1 MSSSYLPS
9 GVKINC
15 TMMTVSSPQQLGM
28 TRSAR
33 TVLSSKGALWLN
45 IEDKKLSATF
55 VCKSPAKFWNGL
67 GAMFTGL
74 AVGIL
79 CVAAAVIVVA
89 AVVGTG
95 GAAGVILAGMAA
107 AASSTATGVIVG
119 SLAVAGAAAMLV
131 EPVKAVVGL
140 FTSGHACDCTLES
153 GSKWENYHN
162 KVTFN
167 KQNAI
172 LQKSM
177 LNCINGGI
185 LQPFI
190 SPVIAQMAADKFAK
204 NNNEEINLHLEQQ
217 LWMGF
222 VSGFSGLADPLGT
235 SLGIAT
241 GTYDYATGN
250 YDFKKGRYTDALTNE
265 GASSEEDLEGEISS
279 ATRDQIAG
287 AVAGGGKGSLEA
299 VEVITNQN
307 RTIIR
312 EVIDQGGTYAQ
323 AERMTYWGTRTF
335 AGEFKNIGIGLG
347 VGFGF
352 GVAGAI
358 TNHYIAKSY
367 KEDKKELIKE
377 VRNNRKEL
385 TNLDSSNS
393 SGVIASRK

>member
-1 MSSSYLPS
+1 MSSYLPS

-15 TMMTVSSPQQLGM
+15 TLMTVSSPQQLGM
-28 TRSAR
+28 SRNTR
-33 TVLSSKGALWLN
+33 TVVSTKKSLWLN
-45 IEDKKLSATF
+45 IDDKKLSATF

-67 GAMFTGL
+67 GAMLTGL

-79 CVAAAVIVVA
+79 VVAVAVVVVA

-95 GAAGVILAGMAA
+95 GVAGVILAGMAA
-107 AASSTATGVIVG
+107 AATSTATGVIIG
-119 SLAVAGAAAMLV
+119 SLAVAGAAALLV

-153 GSKWENYHN
+153 SSKWLNFHN

-167 KQNAI
+167 GQKAI
-172 LQKSM
+172 VQKST
-177 LNCINGGI
+177 LKCVNGGI

-190 SPVIAQMAADKFAK
+190 STVLAQDAAKIFSK
-204 NNNEEINLHLEQQ
+204 NNNEEVNLQMEQQ

-222 VSGFSGLADPLGT
+222 VSGFSGLADPIGT

-241 GTYDYATGN
+241 GTYDYVTGN
-250 YDFKKGRYTDALTNE
+250 DASTLANE
-265 GASSEEDLEGEISS
+265 GSTAEEDLDSEIGS
-279 ATRDQIAG
+279 AKRDQTAGAIAG
-287 AVAGGGKGSLEA
+287 GAKGSYDA
-299 VEVITNQN
+299 VETITNQN

-323 AERMTYWGTRTF
+323 AERMTAWGATNF
-335 AGEFKNIGIGLG
+335 AKEFRNVGIGLG

-358 TNHYIAKSY
+358 TNHYIAASY
-367 KEDKKELIKE
+367 KEDKKDLISQ
-377 VRNNRKEL
+377 VRNTRAQLAKK
-385 TNLDSSNS
+385 DSNNS
-393 SGVIASRK
+393 TGVVAKQQ

>member
-1 MSSSYLPS
+1 MSSYLPS

-15 TMMTVSSPQQLGM
+15 TLMTVSSPQQLGM
-28 TRSAR
+28 TRNAR

-45 IEDKKLSATF
+45 VEDKKLSATF

-67 GAMFTGL
+67 GSMLTGL

-79 CVAAAVIVVA
+79 CVAAAVIIVA

-119 SLAVAGAAAMLV
+119 SLAVAGAAALLV
-131 EPVKAVVGL
+131 EPVKATIGL
-140 FTSGHACDCTLES
+140 FTSGHTCDCTLDG
-153 GSKWENYHN
+153 GSKWQNYHN
-162 KVTFN
+162 KVSFN
-167 KQNAI
+167 KQKAI
-172 LQKSM
+172 VQKST
-177 LNCINGGI
+177 LKCINGGL

-190 SPVIAQMAADKFAK
+190 SPVIAQKAAQKFSA
-204 NNNEEINLHLEQQ
+204 NNNEEINLHQKQQ

-241 GTYDYATGN
+241 GTYDYVTGN
-250 YDFKKGRYTDALTNE
+250 YDFEKGGYTDAIINE
-265 GASSEEDLEGEISS
+265 GSSPEEDLKSEVSS
-279 ATRDQIAG
+279 TTRDQTAG

-299 VEVITNQN
+299 VETITNQN

-323 AERMTYWGTRTF
+323 AERMTAWGPKTF
-335 AGEFKNIGIGLG
+335 AGEFKNVGMGLG

-352 GVAGAI
+352 GIAGAI
-358 TNHYIAKSY
+358 TNHYIAKNY
-367 KEDKKELIKE
+367 KEDKLNLIKD
-377 VRNNRKEL
+377 VNNSLKKMRSL
-385 TNLDSSNS
+385 DFANNLNVNS
-393 SGVIASRK
+393 TQR

>member
-15 TMMTVSSPQQLGM
+15 TMMTISSPQQLGM
-28 TRSAR
+28 TRSTR

-45 IEDKKLSATF
+45 IDDKKLSATF

-67 GAMFTGL
+67 GAMLTGL

-79 CVAAAVIVVA
+79 CVAVAVVVVA

-153 GSKWENYHN
+153 GSKWGNYHN
-162 KVTFN
+162 KVILN
-167 KQNAI
+167 KKNAI
-172 LQKSM
+172 VQKSI

-190 SPVIAQMAADKFAK
+190 SPVLAQIAAEKFAK
-204 NNNEEINLHLEQQ
+204 NNNEEMDLHQKQQ

-235 SLGIAT
+235 SLGIVT
-241 GTYDYATGN
+241 GTYDYVTGN
-250 YDFKKGRYTDALTNE
+250 YDFETGRYTDALTNE
-265 GASSEEDLEGEISS
+265 GASTEEDLKGEISS
-279 ATRDQIAG
+279 ASRDQTIG

-299 VEVITNQN
+299 VETITNQN

-323 AERMTYWGTRTF
+323 ADRMTVWGSRTF
-335 AGEFKNIGIGLG
+335 AGEFKNVGIGLG
-347 VGFGF
+347 VGLGF

-367 KEDKKELIKE
+367 KEDKQELIRDVKKSRE
-377 VRNNRKEL
+377 KLSGLDGENN
-385 TNLDSSNS
+385 N
-393 SGVIASRK
+393 GVIAVQK

>member
-28 TRSAR
+28 TRSTR

-67 GAMFTGL
+67 GAMLTGL

-79 CVAAAVIVVA
+79 CVAVAVVVVA

-153 GSKWENYHN
+153 GSKWQKFHK

-167 KQNAI
+167 SQRAI
-172 LQKSM
+172 TQTSTLK
-177 LNCINGGI
+177 CINGGL
-185 LQPFI
+185 LQPFL
-190 SPVIAQMAADKFAK
+190 SPVLAQLAAEKFAK
-204 NNNEEINLHLEQQ
+204 NNNKEIDLHLEQQ

-235 SLGIAT
+235 SLGVAT
-241 GTYDYATGN
+241 GTYDYVTGN
-250 YDFKKGRYTDALTNE
+250 YDFEKGGYSDALTNE
-265 GASSEEDLEGEISS
+265 GSSPDEDLKGEVSS
-279 ATRDQIAG
+279 ATRDQTIG
-287 AVAGGGKGSLEA
+287 AVAGGGKGSLEV
-299 VEVITNQN
+299 VENMTNQN

-312 EVIDQGGTYAQ
+312 EVMDQGGTYAQ
-323 AERMTYWGTRTF
+323 ADRMTVWGSRTF
-335 AGEFKNIGIGLG
+335 AGEFKNVGIGLG
-347 VGFGF
+347 VGLGF
-352 GVAGAI
+352 GIAGAI

-367 KEDKKELIKE
+367 KEDKLQLISDVQANRSMLAGEDLK
-377 VRNNRKEL
+377 NN
-385 TNLDSSNS
+385 
-393 SGVIASRK
+393 SGVIAKEN